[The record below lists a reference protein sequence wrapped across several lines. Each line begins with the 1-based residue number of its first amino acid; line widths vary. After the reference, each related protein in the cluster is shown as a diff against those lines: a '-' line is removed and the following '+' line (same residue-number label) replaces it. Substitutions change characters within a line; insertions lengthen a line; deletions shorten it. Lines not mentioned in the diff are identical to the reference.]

1 MYNDEPARGNQKS
14 TLRLDMSNWLVN
26 DTISENF
33 KSFLANVFQLDT
45 FTMIMNET
53 IYFLVPTHRQH

>member
-1 MYNDEPARGNQKS
+1 
-14 TLRLDMSNWLVN
+14 MSNWLVN